1 MRDYKAFIT
10 AHTVARPVP
19 SVPQISLYQA
29 DDSTALWQ
37 MTEADL
43 DQNQLPP
50 PFWAFAWSGGQA
62 LSRYVLDNP
71 EMVAG
76 KRVLDLACGSGLVGI
91 AAHIAGAA
99 QVICNDIDP
108 YCEAAV
114 ALNAEFNGY
123 SIEFKAGDLLSLG
136 LPDVDVILAG
146 DIAYEKPMLE
156 AMLTV
161 LRTAAVEGKAVYVG
175 DPHRTYF
182 PKTGFIRCADYDIE
196 TSTDIEDKP
205 VKPATVWRLRP

>member
-1 MRDYKAFIT
+1 MIDRKAFIT

-19 SVPQISLYQA
+19 SVPQIKLYQA
-29 DDSTALWQ
+29 DDATALWQ

-43 DQNQLPP
+43 DQHQLPP

-62 LSRYVLDNP
+62 LAKYVLETPDI
-71 EMVAG
+71 VAG
-76 KRVLDLACGSGLVGI
+76 KTVLDLACGSGMVGI
-91 AAHIAGAA
+91 AAAIAGAA

-114 ALNAEFNGY
+114 SLNAGLNQCQIAFLGGN
-123 SIEFKAGDLLSLG
+123 LLTAG
-136 LPDVDVILAG
+136 LPDVEVILAG
-146 DIAYEKPMLE
+146 DIAYERPMAE

-161 LRTAAVEGKAVYVG
+161 LRAEVAKGKAVYIG

-182 PKTGFIRCADYDIE
+182 PKSGLTRCADYEIT
-196 TSTDIEDKP
+196 TSADLEDKP
-205 VKPATVWRLRP
+205 VKPATVWRL